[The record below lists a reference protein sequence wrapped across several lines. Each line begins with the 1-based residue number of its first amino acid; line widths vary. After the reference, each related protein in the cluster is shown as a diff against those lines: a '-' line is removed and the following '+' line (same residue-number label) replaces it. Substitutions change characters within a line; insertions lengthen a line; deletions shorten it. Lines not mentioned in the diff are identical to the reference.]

1 MIFLWKK
8 QKKNMPNLKYNNDG
22 ICLYLQDCIEWMQS
36 VDSDSIDMTLT
47 SPPYDNIRNY
57 EGYSFDFEQTAKELY
72 RITKPGGVVIWNVA
86 DQTVDGSETCTSM
99 KQALYFVECG
109 FKLHDTMIY
118 LKKNPMPSSGKRY
131 HQSWEYIFCFSKG
144 VPNTFNPI
152 EVECKY
158 SNLNA
163 NQKYRG
169 VDGNKNYKVTK
180 RNAVSKVKNVFEY
193 IIGGGHTTK
202 DKIAFEHPA
211 IMPEKLAEDQIK
223 TWTNE
228 GDIVIDPFAGSGTTA
243 KMCLMNHRKFYG
255 CEVSEE
261 YCNIFI
267 KRLEQFETKLIENP
281 LMMSFLDT

>member
-8 QKKNMPNLKYNNDG
+8 QKKNMPNIKYNNDG

-57 EGYSFDFEQTAKELY
+57 EGYSFDFESTAKELY

-152 EVECKY
+152 EV
-158 SNLNA
+158 
-163 NQKYRG
+163 
-169 VDGNKNYKVTK
+169 D
-180 RNAVSKVKNVFEY
+180 
-193 IIGGGHTTK
+193 
-202 DKIAFEHPA
+202 D
-211 IMPEKLAEDQIK
+211 
-223 TWTNE
+223 
-228 GDIVIDPFAGSGTTA
+228 
-243 KMCLMNHRKFYG
+243 
-255 CEVSEE
+255 
-261 YCNIFI
+261 
-267 KRLEQFETKLIENP
+267 
-281 LMMSFLDT
+281 

>member
-1 MIFLWKK
+1 
-8 QKKNMPNLKYNNDG
+8 MPNLKYNNDG

-57 EGYSFDFEQTAKELY
+57 EGYSFDFESTAKELY

>member
-8 QKKNMPNLKYNNDG
+8 QKKNMPNIKYNNDG

-57 EGYSFDFEQTAKELY
+57 EGYSFDFESTAKELY

-158 SNLNA
+158 GNLNA

>member
-8 QKKNMPNLKYNNDG
+8 QKKNMPNLKYNQNN
-22 ICLYLQDCIEWMQS
+22 ITLHLQDCIEWMQG

-47 SPPYDNIRNY
+47 SPPYDKIRNY
-57 EGYSFDFEQTAKELY
+57 EGYSFDFESTAKELY
-72 RITKPGGVVIWNVA
+72 RIIKPGGVVIWNVA

-152 EVECKY
+152 EVQCKY
-158 SNLNA
+158 ANLNA

-169 VDGNKNYKVTK
+169 VDGKKNYKVTK

-228 GDIVIDPFAGSGTTA
+228 GDVVIDPFAGSGTTA
-243 KMCLMNHRKFYG
+243 KMCLMSHRKFYG
-255 CEVSEE
+255 CEISEE

-267 KRLEQFETKLIENP
+267 KRLEQFESEQIQNP
-281 LMMSFLDT
+281 LMMSFLDS

>member
-1 MIFLWKK
+1 MISLWKK
-8 QKKNMPNLKYNNDG
+8 QKKNMTNLKYNDND

-36 VDSDSIDMTLT
+36 VDNDSIDMTLT

-57 EGYSFDFEQTAKELY
+57 EGYSFDFESTAKELY

-86 DQTVDGSETCTSM
+86 DQTADGSETCTSM

-158 SNLNA
+158 GNLKA

-169 VDGNKNYKVTK
+169 VDGEKNYKVTK

-228 GDIVIDPFAGSGTTA
+228 GDVVIDPFAGSGTTA

-255 CEVSEE
+255 CEISEE
-261 YCNIFI
+261 YCNIFV
-267 KRLEQFETKLIENP
+267 KRLEQFDSKQIQNP
-281 LMMSFLDT
+281 LMMFLDT

>member
-1 MIFLWKK
+1 
-8 QKKNMPNLKYNNDG
+8 MPNLKYNQNN
-22 ICLYLQDCIEWMQS
+22 ITLHLQDCIEWMQG

-57 EGYSFDFEQTAKELY
+57 EGYSFDFESTAKELY

>member
-22 ICLYLQDCIEWMQS
+22 ICLYLQDCIEWMQG

-57 EGYSFDFEQTAKELY
+57 EGYSFDFESTAKELY

>member
-1 MIFLWKK
+1 MTSLWKK
-8 QKKNMPNLKYNNDG
+8 QKKNMPNIKYNQNN
-22 ICLYLQDCIEWMQS
+22 ITLHLQDCIEWMQS

-47 SPPYDNIRNY
+47 SPPYDKIRNY
-57 EGYSFDFEQTAKELY
+57 EGYSFDFESTAKELY

-86 DQTVDGSETCTSM
+86 DQTVNGSETCTSM

-158 SNLNA
+158 ANLNA

-169 VDGNKNYKVTK
+169 VDGKKNYKVTK

-228 GDIVIDPFAGSGTTA
+228 GDVVIDPFAGSGTTA

-255 CEVSEE
+255 CEISEE

>member
-1 MIFLWKK
+1 M
-8 QKKNMPNLKYNNDG
+8 LKYSKND
-22 ICLYLQDCIEWMQS
+22 IHLYLHDCIVWMKSLDDDS
-36 VDSDSIDMTLT
+36 VNMTLT
-47 SPPYDNIRNY
+47 SPPYDDIRNY
-57 EGYSFDFEQTAKELY
+57 NGYSFDFESTAKELY

-86 DQTVDGSETCTSM
+86 DQTVNGSETGTSM
-99 KQALYFVECG
+99 KQALYFMECG

-144 VPNTFNPI
+144 TPNTFNPI

-158 SNLNA
+158 GNLKA

-169 VDGNKNYKVTK
+169 KDGEKNYKVTK
-180 RNAVSKVKNVFEY
+180 RNAFSKVRNVFEY
-193 IIGGGHTTK
+193 VIGGGHTTK

-228 GDIVIDPFAGSGTTA
+228 GDLVIDPFVGSGTTA
-243 KMCLMNHRKFYG
+243 KMCILNNRKFIG
-255 CEVSEE
+255 CEISED
-261 YCNIFI
+261 YCEIFI
-267 KRLEQFETKLIENP
+267 KRLEEFNCKKVDLLEFIE
-281 LMMSFLDT
+281 

>member
-1 MIFLWKK
+1 MISLWKK
-8 QKKNMPNLKYNNDG
+8 QKKDMPNLKYNDNG

-57 EGYSFDFEQTAKELY
+57 EGYSFDFESTAKELY

-158 SNLNA
+158 GNLKA

-169 VDGNKNYKVTK
+169 VDGEKNYKVTK

-193 IIGGGHTTK
+193 VIGGGHTTK

-228 GDIVIDPFAGSGTTA
+228 GDVVIDPFAGSGTTA

-255 CEVSEE
+255 CEISQE

-267 KRLEQFETKLIENP
+267 KRLEQFDSKQTQNP
-281 LMMSFLDT
+281 LMMFLDT

>member
-8 QKKNMPNLKYNNDG
+8 QKKNMPNIKYNNDG

-57 EGYSFDFEQTAKELY
+57 EGYSFDFESTAKELY

-158 SNLNA
+158 GNLNA

-193 IIGGGHTTK
+193 IIGRGHTTK

-211 IMPEKLAEDQIK
+211 IMPEKLAEEQIK
-223 TWTNE
+223 RWTNE
-228 GDIVIDPFAGSGTTA
+228 GDIVIDPFAGFGTTA

-267 KRLEQFETKLIENP
+267 KRLEP
-281 LMMSFLDT
+281 

>member
-8 QKKNMPNLKYNNDG
+8 QKKNMPNLKYNQNN
-22 ICLYLQDCIEWMQS
+22 ITLHLQDCIEWMQG

-47 SPPYDNIRNY
+47 SPPYDKIRNY
-57 EGYSFDFEQTAKELY
+57 EGYSFDFESTAKELY
-72 RITKPGGVVIWNVA
+72 RIIKPGGVVIWNVA

-152 EVECKY
+152 EVQCKY
-158 SNLNA
+158 ANLNA

-169 VDGNKNYKVTK
+169 VDGKKNYKVTK

-228 GDIVIDPFAGSGTTA
+228 GDVVIDPFAGSGTTA

-255 CEVSEE
+255 CEISEE

-267 KRLEQFETKLIENP
+267 KRLEQFESKQIQNP
-281 LMMSFLDT
+281 LMMSFLDS

>member
-8 QKKNMPNLKYNNDG
+8 QKKNMPNIKYNNDG

-57 EGYSFDFEQTAKELY
+57 EGYSFDFESTAKELY

-118 LKKNPMPSSGKRY
+118 LKKDPMPSSGKWY

-158 SNLNA
+158 GNLNA

>member
-57 EGYSFDFEQTAKELY
+57 EGYSFDFESTAKELY

>member
-1 MIFLWKK
+1 M
-8 QKKNMPNLKYNNDG
+8 LKYNKND
-22 ICLYLQDCIEWMQS
+22 IYLYLQDCIVWMKTLEDNS
-36 VDSDSIDMTLT
+36 VDMTLT
-47 SPPYDNIRNY
+47 SPPYDDIRNY
-57 EGYSFDFEQTAKELY
+57 KGYCFDFESTAKEMY

-86 DQTVDGSETCTSM
+86 DQTINGSETATSM
-99 KQALYFVECG
+99 RQALYFIKCG
-109 FKLHDTMIY
+109 FRLHDTMIY

-144 VPNTFNPI
+144 TPNTFNPI

-158 SNLNA
+158 GNLTA

-169 VDGNKNYKVTK
+169 KDGEKNYKVTK
-180 RNAVSKVKNVFEY
+180 RNAFSKVRNVFEY
-193 IIGGGHTTK
+193 VIGGGHTTK

-228 GDIVIDPFAGSGTTA
+228 GDLVIDPFAGSGTTA
-243 KMCLMNHRKFYG
+243 KMCIINSRKFNG
-255 CEVSEE
+255 CEISEE

-267 KRLEQFETKLIENP
+267 ERLEDFNCKKVDLLE
-281 LMMSFLDT
+281 FLK

>member
-8 QKKNMPNLKYNNDG
+8 QKKNMPNIKYNNDG

-57 EGYSFDFEQTAKELY
+57 EGYSFDFESTAKELY

-255 CEVSEE
+255 CEISEE
-261 YCNIFI
+261 YCNISI
-267 KRLEQFETKLIENP
+267 QRLEQFETKLIENP

>member
-1 MIFLWKK
+1 
-8 QKKNMPNLKYNNDG
+8 MPNIKYNQNN
-22 ICLYLQDCIEWMQS
+22 ITLHLQDCIEWMQS

-47 SPPYDNIRNY
+47 SPPYDKIRNY
-57 EGYSFDFEQTAKELY
+57 EGYSFDFESTAKELY

-86 DQTVDGSETCTSM
+86 DQTVNGSETCTSM

-118 LKKNPMPSSGKRY
+118 LKKNPMPSSGERY

-158 SNLNA
+158 ANLNA

-169 VDGNKNYKVTK
+169 VDGKKNYKVTK

-228 GDIVIDPFAGSGTTA
+228 GDVVIDPFAGSGTTA

-255 CEVSEE
+255 CEISEE

>member
-1 MIFLWKK
+1 
-8 QKKNMPNLKYNNDG
+8 MPNIKYNQNN
-22 ICLYLQDCIEWMQS
+22 ITLHLQDCIEWMQS

-47 SPPYDNIRNY
+47 SPPYDKIRNY
-57 EGYSFDFEQTAKELY
+57 EGYSFDFESTAKELY

-86 DQTVDGSETCTSM
+86 DQTVNGSETCTSM

-158 SNLNA
+158 ANLNA

-169 VDGNKNYKVTK
+169 VDGKKNYKVTK

-228 GDIVIDPFAGSGTTA
+228 GDVVIDPFAGSGTTA

-255 CEVSEE
+255 CEISEE